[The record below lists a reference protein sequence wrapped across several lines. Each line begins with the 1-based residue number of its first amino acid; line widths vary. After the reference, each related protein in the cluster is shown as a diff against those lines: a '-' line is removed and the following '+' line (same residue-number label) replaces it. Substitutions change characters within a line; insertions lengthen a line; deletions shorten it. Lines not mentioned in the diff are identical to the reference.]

1 MVSKVFTSESVSEGH
16 PDKLCDQISDAILD
30 AVISKD
36 KKARV
41 ACEALVK
48 SEEGSKGIVV
58 IGGEISTSAQIDYEN
73 IVRNTINDI
82 GYNSEDLGFSG
93 DNVEFVN
100 KIGIQSKDIA
110 QGVDR
115 EIDEDQ
121 GAGDQGLMF
130 GYANNETDVL
140 MPAPIT
146 YSHRLVHQ
154 LSLLRKEKDVGWL
167 RPDAK
172 SQITFKYENEK
183 IHSIDTI
190 VISTQHSPNV
200 KQKEIQQYV

>member
-58 IGGEISTSAQIDYEN
+58 IGGEISTSAHIDYEN

-93 DNVEFVN
+93 DNVEFIN
-100 KIGIQSKDIA
+100 
-110 QGVDR
+110 
-115 EIDEDQ
+115 
-121 GAGDQGLMF
+121 
-130 GYANNETDVL
+130 
-140 MPAPIT
+140 
-146 YSHRLVHQ
+146 
-154 LSLLRKEKDVGWL
+154 
-167 RPDAK
+167 
-172 SQITFKYENEK
+172 
-183 IHSIDTI
+183 
-190 VISTQHSPNV
+190 
-200 KQKEIQQYV
+200 